1 MHIHIQLFRPIV
13 AGVVAVLLAACNG
26 GLDPDRGG
34 EAASAGSSSAPGA
47 TTPAT
52 RDDADTAD
60 TRKSASEDVDA
71 ESATPQERHRR
82 GDRSCARLVTRTRS
96 VASVSGGAMQ
106 MIMVTE
112 CVPAK
117 G

>member
-1 MHIHIQLFRPIV
+1 MHIHIQLFRSTV
-13 AGVVAVLLAACNG
+13 AGVVAVLLAACSG
-26 GLDPDRGG
+26 GGRDPDEGK
-34 EAASAGSSSAPGA
+34 EAASAGSSTPGA
-47 TTPAT
+47 AIAASL
-52 RDDADTAD
+52 DDADT
-60 TRKSASEDVDA
+60 RRSGSENVDA
-71 ESATPQERHRR
+71 EPATPQERHRR